1 MSNVASG
8 RPGLP
13 PELDGLELAVRRLLE
28 DHQILRRRVVVAERR
43 ARELDATLA
52 QLRASSH
59 DDPLALRQRI
69 DQLEG
74 VNRELQTRLD
84 EGAERVRRLLART
97 HFLEEE
103 K

>member
-28 DHQILRRRVVVAERR
+28 DHQGLRRRVAAAERR
-43 ARELDATLA
+43 ARELDATLTK
-52 QLRASSH
+52 LRASS

-69 DQLEG
+69 EELEG
-74 VNRELQTRLD
+74 LNRALQARLD

>member
-1 MSNVASG
+1 MSNVASA

-13 PELDGLELAVRRLLE
+13 PEVDGLELAVRRLLE
-28 DHQILRRRVVVAERR
+28 SHQLLRRRALAAERR
-43 ARELDATLA
+43 VRELDATLT
-52 QLRASSH
+52 QLRSAG
-59 DDPLALRQRI
+59 DDPLALRRRI
-69 DQLEG
+69 EELETA
-74 VNRELQTRLD
+74 NRTLQARLE

>member
-1 MSNVASG
+1 MSNVANT

-13 PELDGLELAVRRLLE
+13 PELDGLELAVRRLL
-28 DHQILRRRVVVAERR
+28 DDYRAQRRRAGAAERR
-43 ARELDATLA
+43 VHELDALLR
-52 QLRASSH
+52 QLRSAG

-69 DQLEG
+69 EALEAE
-74 VNRELQTRLD
+74 NRALQARLQ

>member
-1 MSNVASG
+1 MSNVAST

-13 PELDGLELAVRRLLE
+13 PEVDGLELAVRRLLE
-28 DHQILRRRVVVAERR
+28 SHQLLRRRAVAAEQR
-43 ARELDATLA
+43 ARELDATLV
-52 QLRASSH
+52 QLRSSG
-59 DDPLALRQRI
+59 DDPLALRRRI
-69 DQLEG
+69 QELEEA
-74 VNRELQTRLD
+74 NRELQARLE